1 MGMKTYFFDAYAFF
15 ELIQG
20 NPRYAPYADNVAIVT
35 TVLQLMEFH
44 YGLIRDLGKQQAD
57 MLYDTFL
64 PFTIDVDDDTIKE
77 ANVFK
82 YRMKKKN
89 LSYIDC
95 LGYTVAQ
102 RKNIPF
108 LTGDAAFEGF
118 SGVEFVK

>member
-20 NPRYAPYADNVAIVT
+20 NPKYVPYADNVAIVT

-57 MLYDTFL
+57 LLYDTFL
-64 PFTIDVDDDTIKE
+64 PFAIDVDDETIKE
-77 ANVFK
+77 ANAFK

-95 LGYTVAQ
+95 LGYILAR

-108 LTGDAAFEGF
+108 LTGDKVFKDLP
-118 SGVEFVK
+118 GVEFVK